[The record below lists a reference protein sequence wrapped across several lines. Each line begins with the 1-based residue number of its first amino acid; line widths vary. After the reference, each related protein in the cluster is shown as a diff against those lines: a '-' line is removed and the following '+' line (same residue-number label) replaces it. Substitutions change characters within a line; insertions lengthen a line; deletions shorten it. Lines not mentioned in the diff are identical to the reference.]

1 MANLFYRST
10 GHVANEKKWK
20 AIIMQYAVSDLAR
33 SWTWELMLVHSL
45 LRELSS
51 PSTSRV
57 ITALKVQLLNVTHNF
72 NSNIFSFLGELYM
85 LWLQFPSGT
94 GIDVCRLLNGTYL
107 QACAKSRAPNIWDC
121 LCLKYMFGGI
131 SEFFNRIAKS
141 QE

>member
-33 SWTWELMLVHSL
+33 GWTWELMLVHSL

-51 PSTSRV
+51 PSISRV
-57 ITALKVQLLNVTHNF
+57 IRVLKVQLLNVTHDF
-72 NSNIFSFLGELYM
+72 NSNIFSFLGERYM
-85 LWLQFPSGT
+85 LRVQFPSCT
-94 GIDVCRLLNGTYL
+94 GIDMCSLLNGMYL
-107 QACAKSRAPNIWDC
+107 QTCTKSRAQNIWCC
-121 LCLKYMFGGI
+121 LCLKYVFGSI
-131 SEFFNRIAKS
+131 SEFFIRIAKS